1 MKKLLFANKHSFTK
15 EQFESLN
22 DIDGLEVL
30 YLDGPE
36 TQKYDMDFNDINGVV
51 CFKFFDYNPIE
62 QFKNLEFV
70 HTTSTGTD
78 QMPHK
83 YLQEN
88 NITLKNCPGVHSI
101 PISEFVLG
109 SVLQIYKKSH
119 KLKAQQREHKWEC
132 DWNLVELYK
141 KRVLILGTGSIG
153 SHCAKRFKAFD
164 TNVIGVDPFPKND
177 GSFDE
182 IYTMDKMDEE
192 LAKADVVVNC
202 IPLFDNTY
210 HLIDKHC
217 FDLMKDEAVFVN
229 ITRGPVVDTEA
240 LLDTL
245 ENGKLM
251 GAAVDV
257 FEQEPLP
264 ADSRLWDID
273 RLLISAHNS
282 FAGEGNAERIF
293 GCIYSDIKDWVAAS
307 K

>member
-1 MKKLLFANKHSFTK
+1 M
-15 EQFESLN
+15 
-22 DIDGLEVL
+22 
-30 YLDGPE
+30 
-36 TQKYDMDFNDINGVV
+36 
-51 CFKFFDYNPIE
+51 
-62 QFKNLEFV
+62 
-70 HTTSTGTD
+70 
-78 QMPHK
+78 
-83 YLQEN
+83 
-88 NITLKNCPGVHSI
+88 
-101 PISEFVLG
+101 
-109 SVLQIYKKSH
+109 
-119 KLKAQQREHKWEC
+119 
-132 DWNLVELYK
+132 
-141 KRVLILGTGSIG
+141 ILGTGSIG

-245 ENGKLM
+245 ESGKLM